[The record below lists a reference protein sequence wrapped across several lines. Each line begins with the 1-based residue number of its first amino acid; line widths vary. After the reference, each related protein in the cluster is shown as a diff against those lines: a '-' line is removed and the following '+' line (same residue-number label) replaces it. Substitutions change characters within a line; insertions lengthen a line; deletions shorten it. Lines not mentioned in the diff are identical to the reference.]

1 MANKD
6 TPVSNKNEGEGSRSA
21 ARAYNAGLKEHI
33 DSGKVK
39 PAAEKAKKAV
49 DSAESTELRDA
60 EKKGESKARH

>member
-6 TPVSNKNEGEGSRSA
+6 NSNKNEGEGSRSA
-21 ARAYNAGLKEHI
+21 ARTYNAGVKEHI
-33 DSGKVK
+33 DAGKVK

-49 DSAESTELRDA
+49 DSPENAELREA

>member
-1 MANKD
+1 MGNKHV
-6 TPVSNKNEGEGSRSA
+6 PISNRNEGEGSRSA

-49 DSAESTELRDA
+49 ESPENAELRDA
-60 EKKGESKARH
+60 EKTGLAKGRH

>member
-6 TPVSNKNEGEGSRSA
+6 IPISNKNEGEGSRSA

-39 PAAEKAKKAV
+39 SAAEKAKKAV
-49 DSAESTELRDA
+49 NSPENAELHEA
-60 EKKGESKARH
+60 EKKGLSKGRH